1 MDIVLSNAIWVKKY
15 IHRHGFTR
23 NKGHVLLNCF
33 PFRSRQSSGFFG
45 FAPYVAVFF
54 EKIPLGDVESEV
66 IMIELSESEIMD
78 KSD

>member
-1 MDIVLSNAIWVKKY
+1 MPSGSKSTFIDMDLQEIRDI
-15 IHRHGFTR
+15 F
-23 NKGHVLLNCF
+23 LNCF
-33 PFRSRQSSGFFG
+33 PFRSRQSSGFLGSLLMSLF
-45 FAPYVAVFF
+45 FF